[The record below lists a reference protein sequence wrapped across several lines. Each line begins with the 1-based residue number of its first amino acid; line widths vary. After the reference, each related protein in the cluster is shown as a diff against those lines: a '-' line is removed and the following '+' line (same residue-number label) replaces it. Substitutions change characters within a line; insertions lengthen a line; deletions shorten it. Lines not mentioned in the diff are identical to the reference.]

1 MVGQYNLGVLAV
13 LAALLGAAL
22 AAQPAWTDTDQP
34 VITGDG
40 LPNTAHV
47 NLVSWLKPESLDGLA
62 DAATI
67 SEWTSSDNG
76 GEGKMTGATSSGT
89 KPIVK
94 RNMINGYH
102 AARISKTSKG
112 YLMHSTDVLGAAST
126 VCTVFRVLTSAT
138 GASTNQHNLIG
149 FAQSNDAVVGSVAID
164 IDSSTKPS
172 GKISVAHDI
181 SSSKVTSTAVFNLYD
196 WHVVC
201 AVAGTQTAP
210 TASSGSKTVVYM
222 DGTVA
227 EPIADAA
234 MVSIATSAGVP
245 ASLVRARLGYV
256 ASTREF
262 EGDIAEFI
270 GFNAALTGHEVDR
283 VGTYLAR
290 KYGLQWNRL
299 GGSGAFEVTSNL
311 ITVLQAG
318 NSGGARS
325 AGEGPAA
332 GGAIITI
339 SGNQLFPS
347 DAKDQGT
354 QPLLSTLKVTVGHP
368 SAACTDPKRTAPCTE
383 SSLTMPAATDC
394 VIWSLSS
401 SCDNSGANFK
411 GCTGSIQCRAPAGLG
426 PGADVVIHWQ
436 GVPYTLNNWYHYQN
450 PVVNSIVPSTVGFAG
465 GDRITVKGKNFGP
478 QEQWTV
484 TTAGGATTTAKRTA
498 TVEIATRVNV
508 RCTNVQ
514 WVSDG
519 ELVCTVPAI
528 PLAKLSVDTAQRT
541 LSASV
546 VVDAAGARS
555 QQWASGSTLHY
566 SQVPSYY
573 TCENAGT
580 DSLARSDCYSC
591 CRHACVSEEFALG
604 AVRGAST
611 YSNCDASCISY
622 CGFSRRRALLADE

>member
-1 MVGQYNLGVLAV
+1 MAALAVLAV
-13 LAALLGAAL
+13 LLGSAL
-22 AAQPAWTDTDQP
+22 AAQPAWTVTNTP
-34 VITGDG
+34 VITADG
-40 LPNTAHV
+40 LPNTAHSK
-47 NLVSWLKPESLDGLA
+47 LVSWLKPESLDGIA
-62 DAATI
+62 DAETMT
-67 SEWTSSDNG
+67 EWASSDSG
-76 GEGKMTGATSSGT
+76 GEGKMTASTSSGT

-102 AARISKTSKG
+102 VARMTKASKG
-112 YLMHSTDVLGAAST
+112 YLAHSADVLGAACT
-126 VCTVFRVLTSAT
+126 VCTVFRVLTSTA
-138 GASTNQHNLIG
+138 GASGDQHNLVG
-149 FAQSNDAVVGSVAID
+149 FAAADTVPVGSISID
-164 IDSSTKPS
+164 IDASLKPS
-172 GKISVAHDI
+172 GKVSADHTG
-181 SSSKVTSTAVFNLYD
+181 SNKVTSSAVFNLYD
-196 WHVVC
+196 WHVMC
-201 AVAGTQTAP
+201 AVSGTQTAP
-210 TASSGSKTVVYM
+210 FDTAGAMIAVYV

-227 EPIADAA
+227 EPIVDAA
-234 MVSIATSAGVP
+234 MAATVKSSGAP
-245 ASLVRARLGYV
+245 ASSVRVRLGY
-256 ASTREF
+256 AAANKEF

-290 KYGLQWNRL
+290 KFGLQWNRL
-299 GGSGAFEVTSNL
+299 GGSGAFEVTGNL
-311 ITVLQAG
+311 ISVLQAG

-347 DAKDQGT
+347 DAKEDGT

-394 VIWSLSS
+394 VIWDGHAG
-401 SCDNSGANFK
+401 CDNSGSNFK
-411 GCTGSIQCRAPAGLG
+411 GCSGTIQCRAPAGLG

-450 PVVNSIVPSTVGFAG
+450 PVVDSVVPSSVGFGG
-465 GDRITVKGKNFGP
+465 GDRITINGKNFGP
-478 QEQWTV
+478 QEQWTA
-484 TTAGGATTTAKRTA
+484 TTAGGGTTTTKRTA

-519 ELVCTVPAI
+519 QLVCTVPAI
-528 PLAKLSVDTAQRT
+528 PLAKLSVNTALRT
-541 LSASV
+541 LSASG

-555 QQWASGSTLHY
+555 QQWASGATINY
-566 SQVPSYY
+566 QMVPSYY

-591 CRHACVSEEFALG
+591 CRHACVTEQFALG
-604 AVRGAST
+604 AVKGAST

-622 CGFSRRRALLADE
+622 CGFSRRRALLASK